1 MIASHGA
8 FVKKLRLALIAHN
21 AQSIVNFRGPLVR
34 ELITRGVDVFALAPD
49 YDEVTKAAVVA
60 LGARPVEF
68 SLLRAMVNPLR
79 DLRDLCSLREKLREL
94 KADISFAFT
103 IKPVIYGTLAALMAG
118 VPSRYAMI
126 EGAGHLFTD
135 DGIRSI
141 RRGLVRAITVVL
153 YKLGLRQAKRV
164 FMLNSDDIALFTGSQ
179 MTSLHKVVHI
189 DGIGLD
195 LDYYYFAPPVLDP
208 VCFILVARLLKEK
221 GVYDYIEAARKVREA
236 CPEARFILV
245 GCVDRNPTSVTDQE
259 IKTWKESG
267 LVEVSGHVT
276 DVRPWLKKASV
287 FVLPSYR
294 EGMPRSTQEA
304 MAMGRPVITTN
315 VPGCRDTVVEGV
327 NGFIVPVRDSL
338 ALATAMLKF
347 VKNPALLAEMGIRSR
362 AMAEERFD
370 VRRINSQIL
379 EVIGC

>member
-1 MIASHGA
+1 MINANEAIVSGR
-8 FVKKLRLALIAHN
+8 RLALIAPT
-21 AQSIVNFRGPLVR
+21 ALSIINFRGPMVR

-49 YDEVTKAAVVA
+49 YDEATRAAVVA
-60 LGARPVEF
+60 LGARPIDS
-68 SLLRAMVNPLR
+68 SLSRATVNPLR
-79 DLRDLCSLREKLREL
+79 DLRDFFRLRKQLHELR
-94 KADISFAFT
+94 ADISFAFT
-103 IKPVIYGTLAALMAG
+103 IKPVIYGTLAASLAG

-135 DGIRSI
+135 DGGHSL

-153 YKLGLRQAKRV
+153 YKLGLGQAKRI
-164 FMLNSDDIALFTGSQ
+164 FILNNDDIALFTGSR
-179 MTSLHKVVHI
+179 MTSLRKVVHI

-195 LDYYYFAPPVLDP
+195 LDNYHFTPPVLDP
-208 VCFILVARLLKEK
+208 ICFILVARLLKEK
-221 GVYDYIEAARKVREA
+221 GVYDYIEAAQKVRA
-236 CPEARFILV
+236 VCPAAGFILV
-245 GCVDRNPTSVTDQE
+245 GSIDRNPTSVTDQE
-259 IKTWKESG
+259 VETWKEKG
-267 LVEVSGHVT
+267 LVEVTGHVA

-327 NGFIVPVRDSL
+327 NGFIVPVRDSV